1 MPSTRR
7 MSVKKRNPSRLARR
21 LRSAQ
26 RFSNV
31 GPCRPEPEAV
41 RSDIS
46 FALEL
51 AIGEDRGATSLMMSA
66 FARVTMGTRATVRR
80 IARIATGSGAPRM
93 QEEKDAAD
101 LVRSEVWCRV
111 RIS

>member
-21 LRSAQ
+21 LLRSAQ

-31 GPCRPEPEAV
+31 GPLPAWSLKRFEATYRSPWSWPSV
-41 RSDIS
+41 RT
-46 FALEL
+46 AVP
-51 AIGEDRGATSLMMSA
+51 TSLMMSA

-80 IARIATGSGAPRM
+80 IARASRRAITGAPRM

-101 LVRSEVWCRV
+101 MVGRSEVW
-111 RIS
+111 